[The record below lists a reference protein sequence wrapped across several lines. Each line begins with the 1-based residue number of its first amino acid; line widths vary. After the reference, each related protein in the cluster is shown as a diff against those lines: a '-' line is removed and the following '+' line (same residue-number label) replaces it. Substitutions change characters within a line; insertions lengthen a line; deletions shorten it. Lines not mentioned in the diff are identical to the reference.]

1 MASADQQNVERGTTN
16 GAVMLYQQEGSTVP
30 TALSQPY
37 GPRTFTYSEALEEA
51 GRGRFHTLLLFVTG
65 LCLMSVVNETVNAGF
80 IISAA
85 ECDLHLTYAD
95 KGLLNGAAFLGVVVT
110 SLVWGFLSDTWG
122 RRNVLLLASGG
133 AFIASVLS
141 TFSPN
146 AWTLIAARF
155 LVGVFV
161 SGNAATS
168 YAYLAEFHNETSRAR
183 VISWAAM
190 FMAIGLIFLPVL
202 AWAIIPLEERL
213 SLSLFGYRYPM
224 WRLYLLICS
233 VDLVFIV
240 GGLLLLPESAKFLL
254 IKDRQ
259 QEVLHILAKI
269 YHYNQRQPEQT
280 FPVKLVKL
288 DPIDSAYAVE
298 LQRRSKLGLQY
309 VWQQIVP
316 LLQPPLLL
324 HTLKASVLMCGLF
337 AASSGLFL
345 WLPDILNAYIQRG
358 DMKLCDVIT
367 LIHEARLARIERI
380 GNYSDVI
387 ETSCP
392 ITINA
397 NIFVITALMGIV
409 FLACYILNGLII
421 GVIGKKTLLISWFVV
436 CGICGLG
443 VLLTSDF
450 YITLILIAT
459 FDASGCLGGVLSAI
473 SVDLFPTNYRAMA
486 LCLILMT
493 GRLGAMAGSN
503 LIAYLLS
510 INCNLIFILFG
521 GLLLVCAA
529 IGTTLKVT

>member
-1 MASADQQNVERGTTN
+1 MASTEQQNIESATR
-16 GAVMLYQQEGSTVP
+16 SSVP
-30 TALSQPY
+30 TVVSQSY
-37 GPRTFTYSEALEEA
+37 GPRAFTYSEALEVA

-122 RRNVLLLASGG
+122 RRKVLLLASCG
-133 AFIASVLS
+133 AFIVSVLS

-168 YAYLAEFHNETSRAR
+168 YAYLAEFHNETSRAQ

-202 AWAIIPLEERL
+202 AWAIIPLEDRL
-213 SLSLFGYRYPM
+213 SLSLFGFRYAM

-233 VDLVFIV
+233 VDLLLIA
-240 GGLLLLPESAKFLL
+240 GGLLILPESAKFLL
-254 IKDRQ
+254 IKERQ
-259 QEVLHILAKI
+259 QEVQHILAKI
-269 YHYNQRQPEQT
+269 YHYNQRQPKQT
-280 FPVKLVKL
+280 FPVKLVTL
-288 DPIDSAYAVE
+288 DPIDNAYAVE

-316 LLQPPLLL
+316 LLQPPLLV
-324 HTLKASVLMCGLF
+324 HTLKTSVLMCGLF

-367 LIHEARLARIERI
+367 LIHEHRQTRIERI
-380 GNYSDVI
+380 GNYSEAI
-387 ETSCP
+387 QTSCP
-392 ITINA
+392 IAINS

-421 GVIGKKTLLISWFVV
+421 GIIGKRTLLISWFVV
-436 CGICGLG
+436 CGICGLS
-443 VLLTSDF
+443 VLWTSNF
-450 YITLILIAT
+450 YITLILIAA
-459 FDASGCLGGVLSAI
+459 FDAAGCLGGVLSAI

-510 INCNLIFILFG
+510 INCNLIFVLFG

-529 IGTTLKVT
+529 IGTTLKTT